1 MTKSGR
7 RPLVAGNWKMNGLRS
22 SVAVVEAVRSGLTAA
37 LLDTVDVLICPPS
50 TLIASCV
57 AAAYGSPIAIGGQ
70 NLHAKPNG
78 AGRSRRHLRH
88 RRPFRTPGL
97 PPRDR

>member
-7 RPLVAGNWKMNGLRS
+7 RPLIAGNWKMNGLRS
-22 SVAVVEAVRSGLTAA
+22 SVAVVEAVRHGLTPD

-57 AAAYGSPIAIGGQ
+57 AAAYGSPIAIGG
-70 NLHAKPNG
+70 NMP
-78 AGRSRRHLRH
+78 S
-88 RRPFRTPGL
+88 P
-97 PPRDR
+97 